1 MDNKQME
8 VEEEAEKEEEE
19 EEEEEQEEEEEGFLS
34 SSQPPLHLP
43 AMCIHNYSPHVMM
56 SLPSYIVYTVMRRNR
71 LPTLDLLAICILLPT
86 YHDSFREGVGGM
98 V

>member
-8 VEEEAEKEEEE
+8 VEEEAEKEEE

-56 SLPSYIVYTVMRRNR
+56 SLPSYIVYTVMRRNG